1 MNLRAN
7 SVGRAGEG
15 RTIRWEE
22 QDRQNGGSACG
33 PIRPAHKASWWR
45 LFQMK
50 ASGGLTFNVTV
61 LHQPYYKAERG
72 GVTLRPE
79 IP

>member
-1 MNLRAN
+1 MVAVHVAP
-7 SVGRAGEG
+7 S
-15 RTIRWEE
+15 
-22 QDRQNGGSACG
+22 
-33 PIRPAHKASWWR
+33 RPAHKASWWR